1 MVVKLSFWRSAMQP
15 TPGKPSSR
23 RVDDDAALAVI
34 VGVLAALA
42 VGSIGLFVL
51 EVVELIRFLGLPNA

>member
-1 MVVKLSFWRSAMQP
+1 MQP
-15 TPGKPSSR
+15 TPTKHPPR
-23 RVDDDAALAVI
+23 RFDDDAALAII

-42 VGSIGLFVL
+42 VGSIGLFAL

>member
-1 MVVKLSFWRSAMQP
+1 MQP
-15 TPGKPSSR
+15 TSGKNSSR
-23 RVDDDAALAVI
+23 RIDDDAALAVI
-34 VGVLAALA
+34 FGILAALA

>member
-1 MVVKLSFWRSAMQP
+1 MQP